1 MTDGAH
7 IALRPRNIGARLKR
21 VEDRRLLM
29 GQGMFTDDRAVPG
42 ALHVAFL
49 RSNHAHALISRI
61 DVETALAKWGR
72 YSIAAA
78 NEVGRV
84 DLVVTVCVNLN
95 RPIAP
100 VPQTRINVPLGSKGG
115 DGADEFC
122 EANDTLKVYAGDV
135 AIGGPS
141 GTPLWIYSAKDS
153 LRHPD
158 VPAVDVLRRAIEHAE
173 REEQTRQQKKQ
184 QKRQKQNPQQ
194 GNPQNQP

>member
-1 MTDGAH
+1 MTIPIRVVPLFLILACFPASADYQSNFRQAKLA
-7 IALRPRNIGARLKR
+7 IDART
-21 VEDRRLLM
+21 VYV
-29 GQGMFTDDRAVPG
+29 AVDPQTANRTG
-42 ALHVAFL
+42 SEYA
-49 RSNHAHALISRI
+49 RI

-158 VPAVDVLRRAIEHAE
+158 VPAVVVLRRAIEHAE